1 MILDPLFSKFVHE
14 ILQERVPLSSQI
26 RTRFSILITVLVA
39 AATLAEAAG
48 PPQAAPPAT
57 RDGPRPRVGLV
68 LSGGGGRGLA
78 QIGVLKSLEK
88 HGIGVDL
95 VVGTSFGSVVG
106 GLLASGYSPAEIE
119 RIAKGAD
126 WSELLSFSEDTKR
139 TDLFVGQR
147 EDYPVGELVIRFE
160 GLEPILPSS
169 ISGGQRLSDFFS
181 RLVLQAP
188 YHPDPTFDGLK
199 IPFRA
204 VCTDLVSGRRVVIDR
219 GSLAE
224 AMRASVTVP
233 LLYAPLERDS
243 LYLVDGG
250 LVANIP
256 VDVARDLGCGL
267 VIAVNTTS
275 SLRTRDKLGAPWE
288 VADQIMGIMMQQP
301 NARQLAM
308 ADVVINPK
316 TGNRIV
322 SDFSGIEG
330 LIAEGERAADETI
343 DEILDKLAH
352 VRDSAPPDT
361 SAGGMPG
368 RWTTPERGGD
378 PSGHPPGWRA
388 FTGIRP
394 GGYTF
399 SGNTRIPDSLIDG
412 ALAEPGMEADV
423 PQSIERVL
431 SLYRT
436 AGYSLARV
444 DSARYDRSDGR
455 LTFHIDEGVIAK
467 IMYVG
472 NERTKDYIIRR
483 EFPMD
488 VGDVFTIGDAEQGLT
503 NIKSTGLFE
512 YVLLD
517 VRAGEEGPEV
527 VLRVKENSA
536 EIAQIGFRAD
546 EAYGFVAGVTLRDAN
561 FRGAWEDIAVTGRLG
576 ERHRMLMGKYVI
588 NRIFNSYLTLEA
600 RAYIRSRDINVYTDD
615 PSAPAGKFERI
626 ETGRYR
632 NTISGGSLSFG
643 SHFERFGDVSAE
655 LRGERQRISAVS
667 GTGYSPEA
675 YNFVSLSIRSV
686 VDTKDKFL
694 FPTNGVFLALSYET
708 ASRRLGS
715 EVSFV
720 KIGVTYESYS
730 TIFPEHTLRPRIE
743 FGFADQTL
751 PVTEQFYLGGLN
763 SFYGIR
769 QDDARGRQLLA
780 AGLEYRY
787 RLPFRLL
794 FESYLRARYDL
805 GMISAVPEDIK
816 FSRFRHGV
824 GAELSLDTPLGEVSA
839 GFGKS
844 FYFRHELPNSPVTTG
859 PLLFYFTIGPNF

>member
-1 MILDPLFSKFVHE
+1 VS
-14 ILQERVPLSSQI
+14 RSSRI
-26 RTRFSILITVLVA
+26 RIRSLLLLL
-39 AATLAEAAG
+39 TLAAGLNRAAEG
-48 PPQAAPPAT
+48 SPHPVGGGGTALRHA
-57 RDGPRPRVGLV
+57 DNRPRVGLV
-68 LSGGGGRGLA
+68 LSGGGGRGLS

-88 HGIGVDL
+88 HGIAVDL
-95 VVGTSFGSVVG
+95 IVGTSFGSVVG

-119 RIAKGAD
+119 GIAKEAD
-126 WSELLSFSEDTKR
+126 WTELLSFSEDTKR

-147 EDYPVGELVIRFE
+147 EAYPVGELVIRFD

-181 RLVLQAP
+181 RLALQAP
-188 YHPDPTFDGLK
+188 YHPDPTFDGLR

-204 VCTDLVSGRRVVIDR
+204 VSTDLVSGRRVVIDR

-250 LVANIP
+250 LLANIP
-256 VDVARDLGCGL
+256 VDVARDLGCGV

-275 SLRTRDKLGAPWE
+275 SLRTREELGAPWE
-288 VADQIMGIMMQQP
+288 VADQIMGIMMQQQ

-308 ADVVINPK
+308 ADVVITPE

-322 SDFSGIEG
+322 SDFSGVDD
-330 LIAEGERAADETI
+330 LIAQGERAGDAAIE
-343 DEILDKLAH
+343 EILMKLGNLPETGPAE
-352 VRDSAPPDT
+352 PDT
-361 SAGGMPG
+361 GERTPGQLPPWSGLAGLRPG
-368 RWTTPERGGD
+368 R
-378 PSGHPPGWRA
+378 
-388 FTGIRP
+388 FT
-394 GGYTF
+394 Y
-399 SGNTRIPDSLIDG
+399 SGNNHIPDSLITE
-412 ALAEPGMEADV
+412 ALASAGGEAEV
-423 PQSIERVL
+423 PDLVESVL

-436 AGYSLARV
+436 QGYSLARI
-444 DSARYDRSDGR
+444 DSAGYDPSGD
-455 LTFHIDEGVIAK
+455 LFSFHVDEGVIAK

-488 VGDVFTIGDAEQGLT
+488 VGDVFTIGEAEQGLT

-517 VRAGEEGPEV
+517 VRAGEGGPV
-527 VLRVKENSA
+527 VILRVKENSA

-546 EAYGFVAGVTLRDAN
+546 EAYGFIAGVTLRDAN
-561 FRGAWEDIAVTGRLG
+561 FRGAWEDATITGRAG
-576 ERHRMLMGKYVI
+576 ERFRLLMGKYVV
-588 NRIFNSYLTLEA
+588 NRIFNSYLTLDA
-600 RAYIRSRDINVYTDD
+600 RAYLRSRDINVYADD
-615 PSAPAGKFERI
+615 TSAPAGKFDRV

-632 NTISGGSLSFG
+632 NTINGASLSFG
-643 SHFERFGDVSAE
+643 SHFERFGDVSAL
-655 LRGERQRISAVS
+655 LRAERQRISALS

-675 YNFVSLSIRSV
+675 YNFVSLSLRSV
-686 VDTKDKFL
+686 VDTKNKFL
-694 FPTNGVFLALSYET
+694 FPTDGIYLSLSYET

-720 KIGVTYESYS
+720 KIGVTYESYITFFS
-730 TIFPEHTLRPRIE
+730 SHTIRPRVV

-751 PVTEQFYLGGLN
+751 PVTEQFYLGGLH

-769 QDDARGRQLLA
+769 EDDARGRQILA
-780 AGLEYRY
+780 TGLEYRY

-794 FESYLRARYDL
+794 FDSYLRARYDL

-816 FSRFRHGV
+816 FSRFRHGI
-824 GAELSLDTPLGEVSA
+824 GAELSLDTPVGEVSA